1 MLVCYV
7 AYPAKSESCEKGCAQ
22 SRYDF
27 SKMLEDLAD
36 YEGDAFGDED
46 LEDDSESE
54 PKIDLY
60 RLANDILTHNAIE
73 GVSYDE
79 TKKMIDD
86 RDDFI

>member
-1 MLVCYV
+1 M
-7 AYPAKSESCEKGCAQ
+7 KSK
-22 SRYDF
+22 YDF

-46 LEDDSESE
+46 LDDDLESE

-79 TKKMIDD
+79 TKKMIEDH
-86 RDDFI
+86 DDFI